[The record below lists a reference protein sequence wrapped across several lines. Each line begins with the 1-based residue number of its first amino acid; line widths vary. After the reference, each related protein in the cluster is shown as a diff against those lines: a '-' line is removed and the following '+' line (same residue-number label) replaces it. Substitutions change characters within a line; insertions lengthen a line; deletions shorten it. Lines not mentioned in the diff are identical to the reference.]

1 VWIQRLV
8 VWAILG
14 LLALS
19 PDAGAAPAGPPS
31 AASDAGIVTI
41 VEGDARVLRG
51 TTWQN
56 LVPGA
61 HVQESDL
68 FDVGDGAHIQV
79 ELPRGGALSL
89 FGPASTYLAGT
100 PATGGKDGAASDWTL
115 TSGWVK
121 VAATGG
127 GTPIRLRTSAAVVD
141 VADGIIVAAVQP
153 PARLFVESG
162 SARVVLPVAKG
173 REAPARELRAGE
185 YWVRDGDAAPRVAA
199 RVAQDFVASMP
210 RPLLD
215 PLPLLAARHAG
226 AGPTLRPAGEADFD
240 DVETWLTGPHR
251 RAFVRRFTPRLA
263 DPAFRAEVEKNIVRF
278 PEWDRVLHPEKYSTE
293 KPPAPR

>member
-1 VWIQRLV
+1 MWIQRLV

-14 LLALS
+14 LSAL
-19 PDAGAAPAGPPS
+19 PDAGAAPAVAPP
-31 AASDAGIVTI
+31 ALSDAGIVTI

-51 TTWQN
+51 TTWLR

-61 HVQESDL
+61 HAQDADL
-68 FDVGDGAHIQV
+68 FEMAEGAHIQV
-79 ELPRGGALSL
+79 ELARGGALSV
-89 FGPASTYLAGT
+89 FGPASTYMAG
-100 PATGGKDGAASDWTL
+100 PSGTGAKDGGTSEWTI
-115 TSGWVK
+115 TGGWVK
-121 VAATGG
+121 AVATGS

-141 VADGIIVAAVQP
+141 VADGIVVAAVSP

-173 REAPARELRAGE
+173 REAPARELRAGD
-185 YWVRDGDAAPRVAA
+185 YWVRDGDAAPRVAS

-215 PLPLLAARHAG
+215 PLPLLAARQAG
-226 AGPTLRPAGEADFD
+226 AAPALRPVGEADLD
-240 DVETWLTGPHR
+240 DVEAWLNGPHR
-251 RAFVRRFTPRLA
+251 RAFLRRFMPRLS
-263 DPAFRAEVEKNIVRF
+263 DPAFRAEVEKNIGRF